1 MTSAI
6 LAVGLLAMAALAIA
20 AVRPA
25 WRLPAIA
32 FALLAIPGNVD
43 DLLPQMV
50 LDPHDIDDIL
60 APIVTSLDL
69 LIAWSVGLT
78 LWERR
83 DPGPLGRR
91 LIAVAAVVA
100 AVATLTA
107 LVNLA
112 GGVDAGAVIRGSVLW
127 WRIVALLYL
136 GCALRDELGNGR
148 LLGLAIVAGGVV
160 LLGNGV
166 YTTIGGDLTRFT
178 AKTFGRNGLAVAL
191 TVVTVVGT
199 AVTADLWS
207 RAIRT
212 RERWLAVGTAIAAG
226 LSLFAMSATGT
237 RMAFLVLVVAGIAA
251 LVFYPGRLSRRAV
264 PGIALTL
271 VAGIVILG
279 ASVVFTTAGGRTVS
293 VVTDPDTT
301 VDVVTDPGSVPTET
315 EIRSRG
321 QFWSLALDMAKG
333 DPLTGVGPF
342 QWNVVRYDLDPGSPV
357 VVADSHN
364 SYLQIAAE
372 YGFVTL
378 ALYAVLLLLTVAS
391 IGSALFR
398 VANRERLGWAGMG
411 IVIGSGIIPIAAL
424 TNAHLI
430 NPRNGPLEW
439 LLLAA
444 ATGLCLA
451 VRERTDAPE
460 PATAPPT
467 PASVPSTAG

>member
-6 LAVGLLAMAALAIA
+6 LVVGLLALAALAIA
-20 AVRPA
+20 AVRPT
-25 WRLPAIA
+25 WRLPAVA

-50 LDPHDIDDIL
+50 LDPHDITDIL
-60 APIVTSLDL
+60 APIVTSIDL
-69 LIAWSVGLT
+69 LIVWAVLLT
-78 LWERR
+78 VRERR

-91 LIAVAAVVA
+91 IIALAAILA
-100 AVATLTA
+100 TVATITA
-107 LVNLA
+107 LVNMV
-112 GGVDAGAVIRGSVLW
+112 GGVDPAGVVRGTVLW

-136 GCALRDELGNGR
+136 GCALRDALGNGR
-148 LLGLAIVAGGVV
+148 LLGLAIVAGGIV

-166 YTTIGGDLTRFT
+166 YTTFGGELTRFT

-199 AVTADLWS
+199 AVTADLW
-207 RAIRT
+207 T
-212 RERWLAVGTAIAAG
+212 RPARPMERWLAAGTAVAAG

-251 LVFYPGRLSRRAV
+251 LVFYPGRLTRHAI
-264 PGIALTL
+264 PGIVVTVLAA
-271 VAGIVILG
+271 VVILG
-279 ASVVFTTAGGRTVS
+279 ASVLWTTAGGRTVS
-293 VVTDPDTT
+293 VITEPDTT

-321 QFWSLALDMAKG
+321 EFWNLAIQMARAN
-333 DPLTGVGPF
+333 PLTGVGPF
-342 QWNVVRYDLDPGSPV
+342 QWNVVRYDLDPEGPV
-357 VVADSHN
+357 VVADSHDT
-364 SYLQIAAE
+364 YLQIAAE

-378 ALYAVLLLLTVAS
+378 ALYGVLLLFAVVL
-391 IGSALFR
+391 IGRSLVRIAD
-398 VANRERLGWAGMG
+398 RERLGWAGMG
-411 IVIGSGIIPIAAL
+411 IVIASGIIPIAAL

-451 VRERTDAPE
+451 VREAVEAEAPATDATTAH
-460 PATAPPT
+460 PAP
-467 PASVPSTAG
+467 SVAG